1 MKAARIFQLTTLL
14 LVVISALTVCWWLFD
29 QRQYTLSRIREAQRL
44 HTEQIAAARAL
55 LAAGVPA
62 GRVHALLP
70 DLTASRGEP
79 VVSPEV
85 DRKLEA
91 ERRVRLNQYLW
102 EGGFF
107 LCALCACIAVIW
119 IALRKE
125 AEVLKE
131 QDNFLALVSH
141 QFKTPLASLQLSLET
156 MSLRALTPEQLQT
169 LIDRMLTDLT
179 RMETMVS
186 RILDSVR
193 LSRGRVDLKRE
204 PVLLASAV
212 SRVVGHFQERAHRDR
227 IQIEA
232 QIPADLQVL
241 ADPLAVDVVV
251 RNLVENALNAVTPVG
266 GGKIVVSSRRTG
278 AVVELSVRDS
288 GVGFRPTD
296 ESQLFEKFSRLSAG
310 VGSGYYGTGL
320 GLYIVKRLMHLVG
333 GGVAAHSGG
342 LGQGAE
348 FVLTWPV
355 AGELHSG
362 ERPVRMAGP
371 DGSTPAMAKHIEA
384 DRKESP

>member
-1 MKAARIFQLTTLL
+1 MKAARIFQLTALL

-29 QRQYTLSRIREAQRL
+29 QRQFTLSRIRETQKLHAQ
-44 HTEQIAAARAL
+44 EVAAARAL
-55 LAAGVPA
+55 LATGVPA

-70 DLTASRGEP
+70 DLTLTGGEP
-79 VVSPEV
+79 AVSPEV
-85 DRKLEA
+85 DRKLET
-91 ERRVRLNQYLW
+91 ERRMRLNQYLS

-107 LCALCACIAVIW
+107 LLALCACIAVIW
-119 IALRKE
+119 NALSKE
-125 AEVLKE
+125 AQVLKE

-204 PVLLASAV
+204 PVSLASAV
-212 SRVVGHFQERAHRDR
+212 SRVVGHFQERARRDR
-227 IQIEA
+227 IRIEA
-232 QIPADLQVL
+232 QVPEELQVL

-266 GGKIVVSSRRTG
+266 GGKIAVSSRRTG
-278 AVVELSVRDS
+278 PTVELSVRDS

-320 GLYIVKRLMHLVG
+320 GLYIVKRLMYLAG
-333 GGVAAHSGG
+333 GGVTAHSDG
-342 LGQGAE
+342 LGRGAE
-348 FVLTWPV
+348 FVLTWPA
-355 AGELHSG
+355 AGEPRSDEG
-362 ERPVRMAGP
+362 PAGTVGP
-371 DGSTPAMAKHIEA
+371 DGPSPGTPPRIEA
-384 DRKESP
+384 DREESP